1 MEKVEFKDILGNALV
16 IVNDTKDCKSLFN
29 HLFFDFNKIL
39 IDTVFGFWGYD
50 DMIKFNPHRVVV
62 DMRNVS
68 KETLEKVVKDVR
80 EYNEKVWKYH
90 LDKMFSDDFV
100 EEQKYCFYAA
110 NNYVNEDT
118 PFCPGFVCH
127 KGDTKDKIYDNHKC
141 KVLVYNGKSVEE
153 YE

>member
-1 MEKVEFKDILGNALV
+1 MDKLEFKNILGNVLV
-16 IVNDTKDCKSLFN
+16 IVNDTKDCKSLFKD
-29 HLFFDFNKIL
+29 LIFDFNKIL

-50 DMIKFNPHRVVV
+50 DMTKFNPHRVVV

-68 KETLEKVVKDVR
+68 KETLEKVVKNVN

-100 EEQKYCFYAA
+100 EEQEYCFYAA
-110 NNYVNEDT
+110 NNYVNVDI
-118 PFCPGFVCH
+118 PFCPGFNCH

-141 KVLVYNGKSVEE
+141 RVLVYNGKSVEE
-153 YE
+153 YK